1 MDSVLTGRP
10 FNLSKLSRT
19 NLKRMVSF
27 FRRRGCSV
35 VSETENTKCEEETGR
50 I

>member
-10 FNLSKLSRT
+10 LNLSILSST
-19 NLKRMVSF
+19 KRMVSF